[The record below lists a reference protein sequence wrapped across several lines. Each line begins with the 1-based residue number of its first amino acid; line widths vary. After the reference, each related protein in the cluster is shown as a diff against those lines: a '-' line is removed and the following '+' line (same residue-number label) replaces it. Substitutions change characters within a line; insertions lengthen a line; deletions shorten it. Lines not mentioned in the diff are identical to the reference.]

1 MTGGQGAAVFLGGLA
16 VGFLVCLQF
25 RENTSSCCRRVGQG
39 VRDEVVAAAGPLGGI
54 AGAIYDGLNLKAI
67 APALLDAAKVPP

>member
-1 MTGGQGAAVFLGGLA
+1 MTGGQGAAVFLGGLT

-25 RENTSSCCRRVGQG
+25 RENQSSCCRRVGEA
-39 VRDEVVAAAGPLGGI
+39 VRDEVVSAAGPLGGL
-54 AGAIYDGLNLKAI
+54 AGRLYDAFNLKAI